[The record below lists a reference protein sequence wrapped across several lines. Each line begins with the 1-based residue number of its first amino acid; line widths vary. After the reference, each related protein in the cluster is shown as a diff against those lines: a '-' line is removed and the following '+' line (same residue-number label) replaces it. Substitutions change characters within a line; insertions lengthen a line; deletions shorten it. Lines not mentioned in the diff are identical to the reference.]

1 MADETQ
7 GQQTAQTIASAHM
20 AEPAS
25 VPSAPAVETPPSQT
39 GGGRSVEEL
48 FNEMQELKRMNS
60 ELAEKAARAEHEATY
75 TRTLIDTFSRGA
87 QPQQEQVPEQPDI
100 TDDEFLQNPGKA
112 TAKLVSSLFEREKAE
127 REKEKQMAYVERAK
141 NLFEAGSKTAAE
153 KLGRLMQG
161 IEPEVKQYVQQ
172 GIISGAVDPEA
183 AQNPELW
190 ASTAM
195 VLRYMKGE
203 RNFDKYFSESKQ
215 GMAPGY
221 SETPTAGAPPKDV
234 PAMSDEDK
242 AGAKFFGVSD
252 DAWMKAKVG
261 GGK

>member
-25 VPSAPAVETPPSQT
+25 VPSAPAVETPPPQT

-87 QPQQEQVPEQPDI
+87 QPQQEQVPDSLKIDI
-100 TDDEFLQNPGKA
+100 PRDEYLTGEHLIKA
-112 TAKLVSSLFEREKAE
+112 LTALDEKNKAE
-127 REKEKQMAYVERAK
+127 REKEHQMAYVERAK
-141 NLFEAGSKTAAE
+141 NLFETGSKTAAE